1 MNNIPWLQLNH
12 LDKPTGDYM
21 TYYETAEG
29 MQITHE
35 RALQEIG
42 KHSLLGDL
50 EYFYQEL
57 GKQDAYQAQ
66 DVLDWL
72 GY

>member
-1 MNNIPWLQLNH
+1 
-12 LDKPTGDYM
+12 M

-29 MQITHE
+29 MQITHK